1 MVRNLNQSHLEI
13 IEQAKEKNVRFIQL
27 HFTDILGT
35 LKTVTI
41 TSNYLTQAMEEGV
54 LFDGSSIQGFARIH
68 ESDMYLHPDLN
79 TFSILPWVD
88 KDGDVIARFICDV
101 FTPQGEPFQGCP
113 RNALKKVIDEAKTLG
128 YQLIAG
134 LEPEFFLF
142 ETDEKGNPINITQD
156 RGGYF
161 DLSPVDK
168 GEEARNDIVKALE
181 LMGFQIEASH
191 HEVAPGQ
198 HEIDFH
204 FTDALTAADNIMAF
218 KFVTKAVAKKHKLH
232 ATFIPKPI
240 QGENGSGLHIHQS
253 LHQGERNVFY
263 DPEAEDGISQIARFY
278 IGGLLKH
285 AKAITAITNPTVNSY
300 KRLVPGFEAPVDITW
315 SIRNRSSLIRIPSV
329 RNSIRL
335 EYRSPDPSTNPYLAL
350 ACILKA
356 GLTGI
361 REKIEPPPQ
370 INEIAY
376 DLSLVNRKERG
387 IEILPDNLR
396 EALEALS
403 EDHVIQSALGEHIY
417 EHFMK
422 ARLIEWGVYR
432 NQVHQWELEQYLT
445 TL

>member
-1 MVRNLNQSHLEI
+1 M
-13 IEQAKEKNVRFIQL
+13 
-27 HFTDILGT
+27 
-35 LKTVTI
+35 
-41 TSNYLTQAMEEGV
+41 
-54 LFDGSSIQGFARIH
+54 
-68 ESDMYLHPDLN
+68 
-79 TFSILPWVD
+79 
-88 KDGDVIARFICDV
+88 
-101 FTPQGEPFQGCP
+101 
-113 RNALKKVIDEAKTLG
+113 
-128 YQLIAG
+128 
-134 LEPEFFLF
+134 
-142 ETDEKGNPINITQD
+142 
-156 RGGYF
+156 
-161 DLSPVDK
+161 
-168 GEEARNDIVKALE
+168 
-181 LMGFQIEASH
+181 
-191 HEVAPGQ
+191 
-198 HEIDFH
+198 
-204 FTDALTAADNIMAF
+204 
-218 KFVTKAVAKKHKLH
+218 
-232 ATFIPKPI
+232 
-240 QGENGSGLHIHQS
+240 
-253 LHQGERNVFY
+253 
-263 DPEAEDGISQIARFY
+263 
-278 IGGLLKH
+278 
-285 AKAITAITNPTVNSY
+285 
-300 KRLVPGFEAPVDITW
+300 
-315 SIRNRSSLIRIPSV
+315 IRIPSV

>member
-1 MVRNLNQSHLEI
+1 MVQ
-13 IEQAKEKNVRFIQL
+13 
-27 HFTDILGT
+27 
-35 LKTVTI
+35 I
-41 TSNYLTQAMEEGV
+41 TY
-54 LFDGSSIQGFARIH
+54 
-68 ESDMYLHPDLN
+68 P
-79 TFSILPWVD
+79 P
-88 KDGDVIARFICDV
+88 IAPSR
-101 FTPQGEPFQGCP
+101 
-113 RNALKKVIDEAKTLG
+113 RKKC
-128 YQLIAG
+128 
-134 LEPEFFLF
+134 
-142 ETDEKGNPINITQD
+142 
-156 RGGYF
+156 
-161 DLSPVDK
+161 
-168 GEEARNDIVKALE
+168 
-181 LMGFQIEASH
+181 
-191 HEVAPGQ
+191 
-198 HEIDFH
+198 
-204 FTDALTAADNIMAF
+204 
-218 KFVTKAVAKKHKLH
+218 
-232 ATFIPKPI
+232 
-240 QGENGSGLHIHQS
+240 
-253 LHQGERNVFY
+253 FY

-417 EHFMK
+417 EHF
-422 ARLIEWGVYR
+422 
-432 NQVHQWELEQYLT
+432 
-445 TL
+445 